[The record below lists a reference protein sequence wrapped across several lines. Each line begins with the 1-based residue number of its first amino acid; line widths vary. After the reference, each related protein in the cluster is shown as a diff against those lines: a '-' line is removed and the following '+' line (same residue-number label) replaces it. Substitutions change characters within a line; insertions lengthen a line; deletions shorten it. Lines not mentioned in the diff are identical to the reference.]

1 MYVGKELIDCTPYR
15 VPHMY
20 RVHRTT
26 QEQEFNVQRLQ
37 IVFVCEFFEATES
50 MLFRS
55 EEGRNLFRFRDTSA
69 PFDVQLKHLP
79 NILTNSGESLT
90 R

>member
-37 IVFVCEFFEATES
+37 IVLSVNFLKQQSLCYSDPRKEGTYS
-50 MLFRS
+50 DS
-55 EEGRNLFRFRDTSA
+55 ETRPPL
-69 PFDVQLKHLP
+69 
-79 NILTNSGESLT
+79 LTCN
-90 R
+90 